1 MGEGKY
7 CPRWELLARQ
17 PWDSSTKWLA
27 AIPPK
32 KNGTRFGALNV
43 PDHSG
48 VSFILSAQAGSAAG
62 CCLLVRVVRG
72 VAMTYS
78 EVCCGVSGSG
88 PEFVLLYC
96 VTTAS
101 LLQLHQYNVSHS
113 FSKRVSLPILG
124 HVHVVVL
131 TVFSPSTG
139 SGLVIEY

>member
-17 PWDSSTKWLA
+17 PWDSSTKCLA
-27 AIPPK
+27 AFPHK

-48 VSFILSAQAGSAAG
+48 VSFVLSAQAGSAAG

-96 VTTAS
+96 VTTANSQVCCNFISIMCPTHLVSMFLYQFLGMFICGCTNS
-101 LLQLHQYNVSHS
+101 L
-113 FSKRVSLPILG
+113 
-124 HVHVVVL
+124 
-131 TVFSPSTG
+131 
-139 SGLVIEY
+139 

>member
-27 AIPPK
+27 AFPPK

-48 VSFILSAQAGSAAG
+48 VSFVLSLRLAQQQAAASW
-62 CCLLVRVVRG
+62 VVRG
-72 VAMTYS
+72 IAMTYS

-88 PEFVLLYC
+88 PEFVLVYC
-96 VTTAS
+96 VTTANSQVCCNFISIICPTHLVSMFLYQFLGMFICGCTNS
-101 LLQLHQYNVSHS
+101 L
-113 FSKRVSLPILG
+113 
-124 HVHVVVL
+124 
-131 TVFSPSTG
+131 
-139 SGLVIEY
+139 

>member
-1 MGEGKY
+1 ML
-7 CPRWELLARQ
+7 RLAQ
-17 PWDSSTKWLA
+17 QQA
-27 AIPPK
+27 A
-32 KNGTRFGALNV
+32 A
-43 PDHSG
+43 SW
-48 VSFILSAQAGSAAG
+48 
-62 CCLLVRVVRG
+62 VVRG

-124 HVHVVVL
+124 HVHMWL
-131 TVFSPSTG
+131 
-139 SGLVIEY
+139 Y